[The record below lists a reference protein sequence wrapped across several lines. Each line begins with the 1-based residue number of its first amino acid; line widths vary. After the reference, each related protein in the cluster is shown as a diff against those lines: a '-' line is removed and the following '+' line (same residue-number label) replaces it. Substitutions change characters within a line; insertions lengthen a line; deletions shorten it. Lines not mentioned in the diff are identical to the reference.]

1 MVTRRRLSV
10 ALAAAVLLGGCS
22 SLVAPSPTVTTASPT
37 PATWRGLVIAEETRC
52 SPYNSSDYSYPQSVE
67 DGIISRL
74 GGLYSPYTGECF
86 ANKGETDIE
95 HIVARSE
102 AHDSGLC
109 SADKATRRRFSQ
121 DLENLTLASPAVN
134 SQKGAKDAGE
144 WLPER
149 NTCWFVST
157 VIAVKRTYG
166 LTIDRRE
173 AEVLKGMTAACS
185 PASTRLEPSS
195 CP

>member
-52 SPYNSSDYSYPQSVE
+52 SPYNSSDYSYPQSLE

-86 ANKGETDIE
+86 ANKAETDIE

-109 SADKATRRRFSQ
+109 SADNATRRRLSQ
-121 DLENLTLASPAVN
+121 DLENLTLASPALN
-134 SQKGAKDAGE
+134 RQKGDKDAAE
-144 WLPER
+144 WLPDR

-157 VIAVKRTYG
+157 VIAVKRTYR

-173 AEVLKGMTAACS
+173 AEAIDRVLAGC
-185 PASTRLEPSS
+185 ASTSLEPSS
-195 CP
+195 CS